1 MRGILGKTKMRLKR
15 RGYAYKAMLKNTEKL
30 VLLNKT
36 ELGTDFPL

>member
-1 MRGILGKTKMRLKR
+1 MVGQSNRDKASPDVI
-15 RGYAYKAMLKNTEKL
+15 KAMLKNTEKL